1 MTVQRREFTST
12 ITSESGHCEEVNTSG
27 LSTLPSASASSSLSA
42 TVPGF
47 STGDGPINLVPNTA
61 VDLTVQEFTNT
72 DGTTENV
79 EDLQSRMPN
88 QYEDNQYAQQYD
100 QPIDDNHGIAVGMIM
115 AEQRRAREQIIPI
128 STISNE
134 EEGDQ
139 LMDTTGSPIMSTTTT
154 TVVLTTLTNVSTPSA
169 PAAAATINAL
179 EMARQTLNINRGG
192 VAAMPQVGQTPRS
205 RQGSGDTAGRGRR
218 RIAAARGD
226 VAKAAEK
233 YYEEMLKIQ
242 QANAAKYDQYL
253 TEQIDNQRKEEDRR
267 QREEERKKIQHDKD
281 MEIKEVRLQIARKQL
296 ENLGQSTPSTLL
308 RPPRSAAFEEE
319 EPQSQ

>member
-1 MTVQRREFTST
+1 M
-12 ITSESGHCEEVNTSG
+12 
-27 LSTLPSASASSSLSA
+27 
-42 TVPGF
+42 
-47 STGDGPINLVPNTA
+47 
-61 VDLTVQEFTNT
+61 
-72 DGTTENV
+72 
-79 EDLQSRMPN
+79 
-88 QYEDNQYAQQYD
+88 
-100 QPIDDNHGIAVGMIM
+100 
-115 AEQRRAREQIIPI
+115 
-128 STISNE
+128 
-134 EEGDQ
+134 
-139 LMDTTGSPIMSTTTT
+139 
-154 TVVLTTLTNVSTPSA
+154 
-169 PAAAATINAL
+169 
-179 EMARQTLNINRGG
+179 NRGG
-192 VAAMPQVGQTPRS
+192 VVAMPQVGQTPRS